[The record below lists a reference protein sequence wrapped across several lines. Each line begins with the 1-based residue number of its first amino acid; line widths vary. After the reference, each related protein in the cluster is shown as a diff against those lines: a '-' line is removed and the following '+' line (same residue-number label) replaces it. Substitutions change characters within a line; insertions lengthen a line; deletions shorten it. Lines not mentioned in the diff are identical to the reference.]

1 MSKRKLLL
9 ADDSMTIQK
18 VVNLTFADEE
28 IEVITAG
35 DGDSAMEKFAEN
47 MPDLVLADVNMP
59 GLNGYQICKEIK
71 QNEPTKN
78 IPVILLVGSFEP
90 FDEEEARRVG
100 ADDFMTKPFQ
110 SIRQLINKVSNLI
123 NSDRNSENGAAGETN
138 SAKTNEDMETVN
150 AASAQAFDSDS
161 AIDDETIQAGQIE
174 SMPTD
179 AAPKFE
185 TAFVD
190 EPPEEDF
197 EQNRPDADAIFRNL
211 EDYEPSKTY
220 SSETQP
226 LTAEDFT
233 EIASSETKEAELPD
247 EKPVEFSDERNLSED
262 NSRIESKPS
271 SSSLQFDETNL
282 LEIPRL
288 ENSFS
293 ASNFPP
299 ELIEAVT
306 DKVVEKL
313 SDRAVREI
321 AREIVPQMAELI
333 IRQMAREKFKD

>member
-9 ADDSMTIQK
+9 ADDSVTIQK
-18 VVNLTFADEE
+18 VVNLTFADEG
-28 IEVITAG
+28 IEVIAAG

-71 QNEPTKN
+71 QNELTKN

-123 NSDRNSENGAAGETN
+123 NSDRNSENGAAAETH
-138 SAKTNEDMETVN
+138 SAATNEGFETVD
-150 AASAQAFDSDS
+150 ADSAQTFDSSS
-161 AIDDETIQAGQIE
+161 ATDDEMIQTGQIG
-174 SMPTD
+174 SSPID
-179 AAPKFE
+179 AAHKFE
-185 TAFVD
+185 DGFANETL
-190 EPPEEDF
+190 EEDF
-197 EQNRPDADAIFRNL
+197 EQDRPDADAIFRNL
-211 EDYEPSKTY
+211 EDYEPSETY
-220 SSETQP
+220 SAETQP
-226 LTAEDFT
+226 LTAQDLVEV
-233 EIASSETKEAELPD
+233 ASPETKESESPD
-247 EKPVEFSDERNLSED
+247 EKPVEFSEERNLSED
-262 NSRIESKPS
+262 DSLIESKT
-271 SSSLQFDETNL
+271 SSSLQFDEMNL

-299 ELIEAVT
+299 ELIETIA
-306 DKVVEKL
+306 DKVIEKL
-313 SDRAVREI
+313 SDRAVRET

-333 IRQMAREKFKD
+333 IRQMAQEKLKD